1 PLACS
6 LRRLH
11 SFPPRRSSDL
21 QVASVTTPD
30 PTTVRSVDVPE
41 AKTVRPSGDITK
53 QVKEVFVPKFTPR
66 EIHLKEIKVP
76 EETPLREIQ
85 VESANPEPSHVE
97 APNPPQLRHIEVR
110 EVEVFSPQIKA
121 WDPTGGSRNTGS
133 HDEKG
138 ARS

>member
-41 AKTVRPSGDITK
+41 AKPVQPSGDITK

-76 EETPLREIQ
+76 EETPLREIRSEEHTSELQ
-85 VESANPEPSHVE
+85 
-97 APNPPQLRHIEVR
+97 
-110 EVEVFSPQIKA
+110 
-121 WDPTGGSRNTGS
+121 SRF
-133 HDEKG
+133 DIVC
-138 ARS
+138 RLL